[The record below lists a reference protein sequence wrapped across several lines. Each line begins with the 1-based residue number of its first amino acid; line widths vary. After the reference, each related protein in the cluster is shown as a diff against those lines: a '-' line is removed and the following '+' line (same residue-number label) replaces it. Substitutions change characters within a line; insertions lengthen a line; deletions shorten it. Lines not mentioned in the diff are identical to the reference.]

1 MIGLIGSFLSRALPY
16 IPRIANFVKSGIAH
30 GIPAI
35 LKGVSKVKEFARKAL
50 PIVGAVQAGIE
61 TAKSLPLIGE
71 KVKQIADRPA
81 VQQVIKGAENI
92 LNSGGAYAEML
103 EKDLPQFVGKYVSP
117 LM

>member
-35 LKGVSKVKEFARKAL
+35 LKGVSKVKEFAQKAL

-61 TAKSLPLIGE
+61 TAKSLP
-71 KVKQIADRPA
+71 KRRKSQTNCRQTCCPT
-81 VQQVIKGAENI
+81 
-92 LNSGGAYAEML
+92 SH
-103 EKDLPQFVGKYVSP
+103 
-117 LM
+117 